1 MPRRCR
7 QLRSS
12 LRGRCRVLDFQAVQ
26 GQDARAGATGGAHPV
41 GAEGQEVTLAAAVD
55 RAALAL
61 EEGQVAS
68 LVDQAGQEDS
78 PAGQEGSP
86 VDQEGL
92 PEALL
97 PSGLP
102 GAAAVDRPVEEA
114 AAAPGRC
121 QCSRQRRRA
130 QCFVRRRS

>member
-7 QLRSS
+7 QPCSS
-12 LRGRCRVLDFQAVQ
+12 LRGRRRVLDFQAVQ

-41 GAEGQEVTLAAAVD
+41 GAEGQVVSLAAAVD
-55 RAALAL
+55 QAALAL
-61 EEGQVAS
+61 KEGQVAS

-86 VDQEGL
+86 ADQEGL

-121 QCSRQRRRA
+121 QCSRQRRREPR
-130 QCFVRRRS
+130 FVRRRS